1 MDKLLYDL
9 MDWAGIEE
17 LVYSESP
24 DPHRILG
31 AHLTENGM
39 LVQAFIPTAR
49 NITVRLSGTGK
60 TYPMEMADEAGFFA
74 ALIPRKT
81 LTDYTLQV
89 FYDNGTLGEIHD
101 PYSFAPQFTES
112 DLKKFAAG
120 IHYSVYSKMGAHP
133 MTIKGV
139 DGVYFAVWAPC
150 AMRVSVVGDF
160 NFWDGR
166 RHQMR
171 RLGDSGVFELFI
183 PGLSKGA
190 VYKYE
195 IKFRNGDPALK
206 ADPYANYAELR
217 PNTASIVWDLNGYE
231 WTDAKWM
238 KERAVSDSKKRP
250 MSIYEVHLGSWKRK
264 EFSLDEAGEAVL
276 GSEFYNYRELAPEL
290 AAYVKEMGYTHIE
303 LLPVMEHPLDASW
316 GYQVTGYYA
325 PTSRYGTPDD
335 FMYFMDYMH
344 SQGIGVILDWVPAHF
359 PRDSW
364 GMAQFDGTCVY
375 EHKDP
380 RQGAHPHWGTL
391 IYNYGRPQVSN
402 FLIANAMFWA
412 DKYHADGI
420 RFDAVASMLYL
431 DYGKNPGE
439 WVANMYGGHE
449 NLEAVEFL
457 KHLNSVFKGRKDGAV
472 LIAEESTAWPKVTG
486 NVKEDGLGFDYK
498 WNMGWM
504 NDFLGYMKCDPYFRC
519 HHYGELTFSMIYAY
533 SEDFILVFSHDE
545 VVHGKG
551 SMVNKMPGETF
562 EAKFANLRAAYG
574 FMTGHPGKKLLFMG
588 QEFGQMDEWNENK
601 SLEWELL
608 EYPIHKNMQS
618 YVKALNFLYR
628 EHPALYEEDYMPD
641 GFEWIN
647 CMDSANNIAAFLR
660 KTDKP
665 EETLLF
671 VCNFAPVEHEKY
683 KMGVPFPGKYKE
695 IFNSESKNFGGCGIV
710 NPRVK
715 SSKAEECD
723 GREESITVHIAPLGI
738 SVFSCTPV
746 KRVKKTA
753 RTAGKTA
760 KSKAA
765 GTGRAVAAGRSSGA
779 AGGRRKASVQEKA
792 PEGNVIA
799 FKADKSLYG
808 TLADLREDDEAKEAL
823 KQAMDGQKKEGDES
837 QRKTAQES
845 REKENKN
852 PVVTVIKGAQKALQ
866 TGRRSK

>member
-1 MDKLLYDL
+1 M
-9 MDWAGIEE
+9 
-17 LVYSESP
+17 
-24 DPHRILG
+24 
-31 AHLTENGM
+31 
-39 LVQAFIPTAR
+39 
-49 NITVRLSGTGK
+49 
-60 TYPMEMADEAGFFA
+60 
-74 ALIPRKT
+74 
-81 LTDYTLQV
+81 
-89 FYDNGTLGEIHD
+89 
-101 PYSFAPQFTES
+101 
-112 DLKKFAAG
+112 
-120 IHYSVYSKMGAHP
+120 
-133 MTIKGV
+133 
-139 DGVYFAVWAPC
+139 
-150 AMRVSVVGDF
+150 
-160 NFWDGR
+160 
-166 RHQMR
+166 
-171 RLGDSGVFELFI
+171 
-183 PGLSKGA
+183 
-190 VYKYE
+190 
-195 IKFRNGDPALK
+195 
-206 ADPYANYAELR
+206 
-217 PNTASIVWDLNGYE
+217 
-231 WTDAKWM
+231 
-238 KERAVSDSKKRP
+238 
-250 MSIYEVHLGSWKRK
+250 
-264 EFSLDEAGEAVL
+264 
-276 GSEFYNYRELAPEL
+276 
-290 AAYVKEMGYTHIE
+290 
-303 LLPVMEHPLDASW
+303 
-316 GYQVTGYYA
+316 
-325 PTSRYGTPDD
+325 
-335 FMYFMDYMH
+335 
-344 SQGIGVILDWVPAHF
+344 
-359 PRDSW
+359 
-364 GMAQFDGTCVY
+364 
-375 EHKDP
+375 
-380 RQGAHPHWGTL
+380 
-391 IYNYGRPQVSN
+391 
-402 FLIANAMFWA
+402 
-412 DKYHADGI
+412 
-420 RFDAVASMLYL
+420 
-431 DYGKNPGE
+431 
-439 WVANMYGGHE
+439 
-449 NLEAVEFL
+449 
-457 KHLNSVFKGRKDGAV
+457 
-472 LIAEESTAWPKVTG
+472 
-486 NVKEDGLGFDYK
+486 
-498 WNMGWM
+498 
-504 NDFLGYMKCDPYFRC
+504 
-519 HHYGELTFSMIYAY
+519 
-533 SEDFILVFSHDE
+533 FSHDE

-683 KMGVPFPGKYKE
+683 KVGVPFPGKYKE
-695 IFNSESKNFGGCGIV
+695 IFNSESKSFGGCGIV

-760 KSKAA
+760 KSK
-765 GTGRAVAAGRSSGA
+765 A